1 MSTPATASRFGRR
14 PLREEFVIARFE
26 AGQHLGVRDLAVE
39 RSDEPSEYLLAVE
52 GRTSADIVALLMV
65 NTAGEIVDFKAECR
79 YASSAEVADWV
90 RRSGW
95 KILTYLARRP
105 PKEESPNASRPSAH
119 EAALRDSS
127 RS

>member
-1 MSTPATASRFGRR
+1 MSAVNPAVGFGRR
-14 PLREEFVIARFE
+14 PLGEEFVIARFE
-26 AGQHLGVRDLAVE
+26 AGQHLGVRDIAVE

-65 NTAGEIVDFKAECR
+65 NTAGEIVEYKAECR
-79 YASSAEVADWV
+79 YASSAEVDDWV

-105 PKEESPNASRPSAH
+105 PKEESPKASQPSAH

-127 RS
+127 IS